1 MSRPVLKIF
10 DEAVE
15 LDEEDRALLAGLLL
29 ESIESEPEP
38 DVEKAWA
45 AEIQRRVSLLDD
57 GKAELIPWEEVKRR
71 VHAKLEGSFD

>member
-15 LDEEDRALLAGLLL
+15 LGEEDRALLAGLLL

-45 AEIQRRVSLLDD
+45 IEIERRVNLLDD
-57 GKAELIPWEEVKRR
+57 GKAELIPWEEVKRQ
-71 VHAKLEGSFD
+71 VHAKLAGNFD